1 MNQTTRVGII
11 GSGFA
16 EKHVQALN
24 QIQDVEIVAV
34 CSRNEGTARNLI
46 NQSNGQNA
54 TYYAFDQY
62 LGMLRS
68 EKLDA
73 VYISLPPFLHGE
85 IEIACSEHVKGLF
98 IEKPVA
104 LDLETA
110 GKMLDSFQRAES
122 IVSTGYMNRYRTN
135 IQSAKSYF
143 RNDPALLYNGAWCED
158 MPPPYWWRRRELSG
172 GQLTEQCTHII
183 DAVRFLSGEI
193 QQVQALST
201 RGFITDVED
210 YNVDDAMVMNFM
222 LENGATGSLHTSCF
236 TKSASHAAMGIY
248 LTAASREKVYRFD
261 SHACD
266 LTIQHHSSRSE
277 QIVSTDDPILL
288 ENQVFINAL
297 ISGDSSKIL
306 SPFQDAIETLKV
318 SLAADLS
325 IQEKRNVKIAE
336 L

>member
-1 MNQTTRVGII
+1 MNQITRVAII

-24 QIQDVEIVAV
+24 QIQDVELVAV
-34 CSRNEGTARNLI
+34 CSRNEDTARNLI
-46 NQSNGQNA
+46 NQSSSEST
-54 TYYAFDQY
+54 TYYKFDEY
-62 LGMLRS
+62 LKMLRS

-104 LDLETA
+104 LDLDTV
-110 GKMLDSFQRAES
+110 GKMSDSFQRAES

-143 RNDPALLYNGAWCED
+143 NNDPALLYNGAWCED

-183 DAVRFLSGEI
+183 DAIRFLSGEI
-193 QQVQALST
+193 QQVQAFST
-201 RGFITDVED
+201 RGFIKDVED

-222 LENGATGSLHTSCF
+222 LENGATGSLQTSCF
-236 TKSASHAAMGIY
+236 TKSPKHAAMGIY

-266 LTIQHHSSRSE
+266 LTIQHDSSRSE
-277 QIVSTDDPILL
+277 QITSTDDPILL

-297 ISGDSSKIL
+297 RTGDSSNIL
-306 SPFQDAIETLKV
+306 SPFEDAIETLKV

-325 IQEKRNVKIAE
+325 IKENRNVKIAE

>member
-1 MNQTTRVGII
+1 MNQVIRIGII

-16 EKHVQALN
+16 ESHVLALN
-24 QIQDVEIVAV
+24 QIQDVELAAV
-34 CSRNEGTARNLI
+34 CSRNEDTARHLI
-46 NQSNGQNA
+46 NQSVSKN
-54 TYYAFDQY
+54 TRYYPFDQY
-62 LGMLRS
+62 LKMLQS

-73 VYISLPPFLHGE
+73 VYVSLPPFLHGE
-85 IEIACSEHVKGLF
+85 IEIACAEHVRGLF

-104 LDLETA
+104 INLDTA
-110 GKMLDSFQRAES
+110 GKMLDCFQHTKS

-143 RNDPALLYNGAWCED
+143 HDHPALLYSGAWCEA

-172 GQLTEQCTHII
+172 GQLTEQCTHLI
-183 DAVRFLSGEI
+183 DAIRFLSGEI

-201 RGFITDVED
+201 NGFINDVD
-210 YNVDDAMVMNFM
+210 GYNIDDAVVMNFQ
-222 LENGATGSLHTSCF
+222 LESGGTGSIQTSCF
-236 TKSASHAAMGIY
+236 TKIH

-261 SHACD
+261 SQACN
-266 LTIQHHSSRSE
+266 LTIQHDSTRSE
-277 QIVSTDDPILL
+277 QLPSTDEPILR

-297 ISGDSSKIL
+297 RTDDSTSIL

-325 IQEKRNVKIAE
+325 IQEKRNIIIAE
-336 L
+336 I

>member
-1 MNQTTRVGII
+1 MNQITRVAII

-24 QIQDVEIVAV
+24 QIQDVELVAV
-34 CSRNEGTARNLI
+34 CSRNEDTARNLI

-54 TYYAFDQY
+54 TYYKFDQY
-62 LGMLRS
+62 LEMLRS

-104 LDLETA
+104 LDLGTA
-110 GKMLDSFQRAES
+110 GKMSDSFQRAES

-183 DAVRFLSGEI
+183 DAIRFLSGEI
-193 QQVQALST
+193 QQVQAFST
-201 RGFITDVED
+201 RGFINDVED

-222 LENGATGSLHTSCF
+222 LENGATGSLQTSCF

-266 LTIQHHSSRSE
+266 LTIQHDSSRSE

-297 ISGDSSKIL
+297 RTGNSSNIL
-306 SPFQDAIETLKV
+306 SPFEDAIETLKV

>member
-1 MNQTTRVGII
+1 MNQTTRVAII

-24 QIQDVEIVAV
+24 HIQDVELVAV
-34 CSRNEGTARNLI
+34 CSRNEDTARNLI
-46 NQSNGQNA
+46 NQSSSEST
-54 TYYAFDQY
+54 TYYKFDQY
-62 LGMLRS
+62 LEMLRS

-110 GKMLDSFQRAES
+110 AKMSDSFQRAES

-183 DAVRFLSGEI
+183 DAIRFLSGEI
-193 QQVQALST
+193 QQVQAFST

-222 LENGATGSLHTSCF
+222 LENGATGSLQTSCF

-266 LTIQHHSSRSE
+266 LTIQHDSSRSE

-297 ISGDSSKIL
+297 RTGDSSNIL
-306 SPFQDAIETLKV
+306 SPFEDAIETLKV

-325 IQEKRNVKIAE
+325 IQEKRNVKITE